1 MRNAMRGWIT
11 AATLAGAALAGA
23 CAGPQAGGTSPPP
36 GPAERAVLE
45 KAIGVLQE
53 QFTSNDPAAR
63 ANCVEAIQPLNDPR
77 STAMIEAA
85 LHDPEWVVRFAG
97 AMAAGRRKLQEL
109 QPELEQ
115 MTQDANG
122 SVRVGAVFALRRLG
136 EPAARHQQVVD
147 AALSDRDP
155 ATRANAALVLGLLG
169 DRSAIGLLQSRA
181 LETDQRVRLE
191 ITAALA
197 RLGDA
202 DAQRVIV
209 AQAMSK
215 YGEDEW
221 MAMDVCGDL
230 PEQASAKP
238 LLMGLEDAPAG
249 TPAQDVPLTVIRQ
262 LVAARSLARQGSI
275 QGADIAVRHLADP
288 EPELRGLAAL
298 ALGEILSPIGARQR
312 LAPLLDD
319 PDPSVRRSAAAAVV
333 KVFARDQRNR

>member
-1 MRNAMRGWIT
+1 MAAM
-11 AATLAGAALAGA
+11 AAACAAAAVG
-23 CAGPQAGGTSPPP
+23 CAGPASAGGGGEPTP

-45 KAIGVLQE
+45 KAVGVLQE
-53 QFTSNDPAAR
+53 QFASSDPAAR
-63 ANCVEAIQPLNDPR
+63 ANCVEGIQPLLDPR
-77 STAMIEAA
+77 AVAMIRTA
-85 LHDPEWVVRFAG
+85 LGDPEWVVRFAG

-115 MTQDANG
+115 LTQDSNG
-122 SVRVGAVFALRRLG
+122 SVRVGAVFALRQMGVRG
-136 EPAARHQQVVD
+136 HEQVLQ
-147 AALSDRDP
+147 AALADRDP
-155 ATRANAALVLGLLG
+155 ATRANAALALGLLG
-169 DRSAIGLLQSRA
+169 DRSAIGILQSRA
-181 LETDQRVRLE
+181 LEQDARVRLE

-209 AQAMSK
+209 ALAMSK

-238 LLMGLEDAPAG
+238 LLMGLEEAPPG
-249 TPAQDVPLTVIRQ
+249 TPPQDVPLTVVRQ

-275 QGADIAVRHLADP
+275 QGANVAVRHLADP
-288 EPELRGLAAL
+288 DPQLRGLAAL
-298 ALGEILSPIGARQR
+298 ALGEILSPVGARQR

-319 PDPSVRRSAAAAVV
+319 PDASVRRSAAAAVV
-333 KVFARDQRNR
+333 KVFARDRRNR